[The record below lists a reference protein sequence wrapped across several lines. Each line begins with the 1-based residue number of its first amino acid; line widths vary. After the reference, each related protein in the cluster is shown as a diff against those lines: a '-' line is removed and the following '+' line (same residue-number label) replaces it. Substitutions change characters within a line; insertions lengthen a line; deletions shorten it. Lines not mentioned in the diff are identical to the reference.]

1 VTRQKSRISGVG
13 AGPVMAV
20 WVMRTVTVPVAGTM
34 CAVVPVPP
42 TQP

>member
-1 VTRQKSRISGVG
+1 MTRQTSRISGVG
-13 AGPVMAV
+13 AGLVMAARV
-20 WVMRTVTVPVAGTM
+20 SRTVTVPGTGTR